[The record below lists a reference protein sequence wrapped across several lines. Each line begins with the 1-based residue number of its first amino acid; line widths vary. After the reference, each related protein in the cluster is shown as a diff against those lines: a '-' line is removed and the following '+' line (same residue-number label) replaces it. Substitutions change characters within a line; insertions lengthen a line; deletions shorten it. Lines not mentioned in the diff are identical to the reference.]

1 MKKFLSPAER
11 GEMASVELVSKSED
25 GGCPP
30 PPCHAPSRK
39 LKPWFTRP
47 GLFLLRGRIAVNIA
61 RLPELVKGVRRPSCF
76 IEI

>member
-30 PPCHAPSRK
+30 APCHAPSRK
-39 LKPWFTRP
+39 LKPWFTFHATNR
-47 GLFLLRGRIAVNIA
+47 RA
-61 RLPELVKGVRRPSCF
+61 LPWR
-76 IEI
+76 